1 LNNSNY
7 DLTLVRNDG
16 VSITT
21 SLGILASDMTITGGT
36 YNSSN
41 GVATFT
47 NNSGGT
53 FNVSGFLT
61 GYTDIYTTGLTY
73 SNNQITLK
81 QTNNQDYS
89 VIINTMTGLT
99 INGSL
104 SATTYL
110 GLPVDVRVTGGTYNA
125 GTAVFTNNTGGT
137 FSVSGFSTGG
147 GEFSGGTVTGPTIFT
162 NGLSANTFSASTYLG
177 LPLDIHVTG
186 GTYNAGTAVFT
197 NNTGG
202 TFSVSGF
209 SDSTTFTGGTVSGA
223 TRFIGG
229 LSANTFSAT
238 TYLGLPKDVFVT
250 GGTYNAGT
258 ATFTNNTGGTFNV
271 VGFSSGG
278 GEFSGGTVTGAT
290 IFTNGLSANTFSAS
304 TYLGLPLDVFVTGGT
319 YSNGVINFVNNT
331 GGTFNISGLFTG
343 NTDVFVTGGTYN
355 AGTAVF
361 TNNTGGTFNVVGFS
375 TGGGTFTGG
384 TVTGPTIFTGG
395 LSANTFSASTYFG
408 LPKDVFV
415 TGGTYSNGTAV
426 FRNNTGGTFNVVGL
440 TTPFTGGTVSGN
452 TIFTNGLTA
461 NTLSVSSFNGSTN
474 RIVEVNSGGTL
485 SATQEIISAYIVSG
499 STAANLLENTTNWD
513 INGIYTGTTIS
524 NTFMGQKHYNFN
536 YFFEAVDNN
545 LWIRLIRG

>member
-1 LNNSNY
+1 MPIK
-7 DLTLVRNDG
+7 RP
-16 VSITT
+16 
-21 SLGILASDMTITGGT
+21 
-36 YNSSN
+36 
-41 GVATFT
+41 
-47 NNSGGT
+47 
-53 FNVSGFLT
+53 
-61 GYTDIYTTGLTY
+61 DIYEHNNPNDAFVDSDFVRGGIRTTA
-73 SNNQITLK
+73 N
-81 QTNNQDYS
+81 
-89 VIINTMTGLT
+89 T
-99 INGSL
+99 INDLYTLSGKTDQLKVYATKIYVVDEDGYYILKDINNVDNINGWIREDVLILSNINNF
-104 SATTYL
+104 SATT
-110 GLPVDVRVTGGTYNA
+110 
-125 GTAVFTNNTGGT
+125 
-137 FSVSGFSTGG
+137 
-147 GEFSGGTVTGPTIFT
+147 I
-162 NGLSANTFSASTYLG
+162 
-177 LPLDIHVTG
+177 
-186 GTYNAGTAVFT
+186 
-197 NNTGG
+197 
-202 TFSVSGF
+202 
-209 SDSTTFTGGTVSGA
+209 
-223 TRFIGG
+223 
-229 LSANTFSAT
+229 SAT
-238 TYLGLPKDVFVT
+238 TYLGLPK
-250 GGTYNAGT
+250 
-258 ATFTNNTGGTFNV
+258 
-271 VGFSSGG
+271 
-278 GEFSGGTVTGAT
+278 
-290 IFTNGLSANTFSAS
+290 
-304 TYLGLPLDVFVTGGT
+304 
-319 YSNGVINFVNNT
+319 
-331 GGTFNISGLFTG
+331 
-343 NTDVFVTGGTYN
+343 DVFVTGGTYN